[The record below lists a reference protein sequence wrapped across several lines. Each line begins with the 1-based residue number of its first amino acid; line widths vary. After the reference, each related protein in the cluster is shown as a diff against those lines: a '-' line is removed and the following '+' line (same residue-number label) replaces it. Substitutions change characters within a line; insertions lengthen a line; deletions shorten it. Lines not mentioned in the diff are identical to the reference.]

1 MNYPLGLWD
10 VSPLLAVCA
19 LVLLVTSEL
28 LSPHYGRIGIKIN
41 KNRLKNAA
49 LTVSI
54 LFLATVAVKI
64 VSILIGP

>member
-1 MNYPLGLWD
+1 MNYPLGFWD
-10 VSPLLAVCA
+10 VSLLLAVCA

-28 LSPHYGRIGIKIN
+28 LSPHYGRTGIKIN

-54 LFLATVAVKI
+54 LFLATVAIRI